1 MAAEAI
7 LTRATLRGATLSARA
22 RVNRALA
29 GRDVD
34 RPPISLWH
42 HFGLEKEGP
51 ARHAQATLAFH
62 RDYQTDLV
70 KVISDFPF
78 PKPSGDWHEV
88 RVQDDPFPE
97 QIRAL
102 MAIRDA
108 LQRSAHFVE
117 TIFNPWNVAEK
128 LSSPQAVKQLQA
140 EQPQRLLD
148 ALDAIAKSEA
158 AHARR
163 AMNAG
168 ASGIFLAIA
177 NAQPQIL
184 GRDDYAKFSAPFDR
198 MVIEAVKDAPLN
210 VLHLH
215 GDAVYLDAFYQGWPA
230 AVINY
235 STHGTKVG
243 IDAVRARYA
252 GVIAGGLD
260 ETAYR
265 TLDPATLG
273 PGRRRA
279 RQAGARFILT
289 PGCGARRFTARRAA
303 QAASPVRERGLT
315 RCRRL
320 TSSRGFTSLTGRSSA
335 PGPEAETR
343 TTFPV
348 VNVRG
353 RRRTI
358 RPSSEKSKRSFQLI
372 SSRMRSDLSGRSRL
386 RLMERLKASSFG

>member
-1 MAAEAI
+1 MPLTRRRFLNTAVAALAAEAV
-7 LTRATLRGATLSARA
+7 LTRATLRGATLSSRA
-22 RVNRALA
+22 RVDRALA
-29 GRDVD
+29 GGDVD

-51 ARHAQATLAFH
+51 ARHAEATLAFH

-70 KVISDFPF
+70 KVMSDFPF
-78 PKPSGDWHEV
+78 PKPPGAWHEV

-102 MAIRDA
+102 TAIRDG

-128 LSSPQAVKQLQA
+128 LSSPEAVKQLHA

-148 ALDAIAKSEA
+148 ALEAIAKSEA

-184 GRDDYAKFSAPFDR
+184 GREDFAKFSAPFDR
-198 MVIEAVKDAPLN
+198 MVLDAVKDAPLN

-215 GDAVYLDAFYQGWPA
+215 GDAVYLDAFHQGWPA

-243 IDAVRARYA
+243 VDALRARYA
-252 GVIAGGLD
+252 GVIAGGID
-260 ETAYR
+260 ETHYR
-265 TLDPATLG
+265 TLDSATLQAQADAA
-273 PGRRRA
+273 R

-289 PGCGARRFTARRAA
+289 PGCSVPNDSMPDELHKLHRLF
-303 QAASPVRERGLT
+303 AS
-315 RCRRL
+315 
-320 TSSRGFTSLTGRSSA
+320 
-335 PGPEAETR
+335 
-343 TTFPV
+343 
-348 VNVRG
+348 
-353 RRRTI
+353 
-358 RPSSEKSKRSFQLI
+358 
-372 SSRMRSDLSGRSRL
+372 
-386 RLMERLKASSFG
+386 